1 MRTYATTLLAG
12 ALALGLSTAAF
23 AATSGQ
29 FKDMCAWGLANHK
42 EVQTDCTVKSD
53 YKGKTY
59 CFSSE
64 RGEGGLHEEP
74 GGEPGQG
81 REELHGNGEQVLI

>member
-1 MRTYATTLLAG
+1 MRTYATPLLAG

-64 RGEGGLHEEP
+64 EAKADFMKHPKANLAKAEKNYTAMESKS
-74 GGEPGQG
+74 
-81 REELHGNGEQVLI
+81 

>member
-1 MRTYATTLLAG
+1 MRTYATPLLAG

-64 RGEGGLHEEP
+64 QAKADFMKHPGKNLSKAEENFK
-74 GGEPGQG
+74 
-81 REELHGNGEQVLI
+81 ELNGKS

>member
-64 RGEGGLHEEP
+64 QAKADFMKDPKANLAKAEKNYTAMESKS
-74 GGEPGQG
+74 
-81 REELHGNGEQVLI
+81 

>member
-1 MRTYATTLLAG
+1 MRTYATTPLLAA

-23 AATSGQ
+23 AATGQ

-42 EVQTDCTVKSD
+42 EVHTDCAVNSD
-53 YKGKTY
+53 YQGKTY

-64 RGEGGLHEEP
+64 QAKADFMKNPKANLAKAEASYKTLEGKS
-74 GGEPGQG
+74 
-81 REELHGNGEQVLI
+81 